1 MIIKEVVDYVERKT
15 GRKANIKLPTH
26 YHNYLGYYDTN
37 DLKSVFPKDMFRLME
52 CDVYTLMVGVK

>member
-15 GRKANIKLPTH
+15 VRKANIKLPTH

-37 DLKSVFPKDMFRLME
+37 DLKAIMPVRMFREME
-52 CDVYTLMVGVK
+52 CVVSTLMVTK